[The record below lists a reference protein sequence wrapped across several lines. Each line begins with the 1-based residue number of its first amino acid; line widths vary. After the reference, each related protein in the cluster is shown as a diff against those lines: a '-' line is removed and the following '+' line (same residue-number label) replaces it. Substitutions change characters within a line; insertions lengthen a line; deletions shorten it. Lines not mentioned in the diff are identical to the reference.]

1 MTDDTIRTGAFT
13 IREWVKAHSVPLQTL
28 YYLIRAGETYLIR
41 AGETF
46 HAACGDP
53 AAGARGRSDESR
65 LGRHNRGFEMER
77 EASIALSIDETGEG
91 GARGAPVAPP
101 EPSSDGHRLV

>member
-1 MTDDTIRTGAFT
+1 MTDDTIRTEALT

-28 YYLIRAGETYLIR
+28 YRLIR

-53 AAGARGRSDESR
+53 AAGARGRSDDSR

-77 EASIALSIDETGEG
+77 EASVALSIDETGEG
-91 GARGAPVAPP
+91 GAQGAPVAPP